1 MKGRPTYTGQ
11 PSNQPT
17 NLQTYMKV
25 HNNFENIRILPGRM
39 QILNLNLTNYPNVNN
54 LSVDQFSL
62 YANSSLEKSFAIQS
76 VGNVL
81 ELVKTEKVNKGRYD
95 KKKTSRFGLC

>member
-1 MKGRPTYTGQ
+1 
-11 PSNQPT
+11 
-17 NLQTYMKV
+17 
-25 HNNFENIRILPGRM
+25 M

-95 KKKTSRFGLC
+95 KKNL